1 MPPNS
6 RQSTESRQAEIIAT
20 MLALAAERNPAD
32 LTTTDIAKAMGVT
45 QGALFRHFPSKEA
58 IRLAVA
64 EWVEANLMARL
75 GAARQVAPDALQG
88 LEAMFLAHVQFIREF
103 PGVPRFVFAELQQP
117 GDSPVRQR
125 VQKIMQRHRQTVA
138 EVLESA
144 KATQL
149 IRHDLDCRAAAG
161 LFLGAIQGLVVQAM
175 LGEALAEIDERAL
188 GVWRLY
194 LCGLG
199 ARP

>member
-1 MPPNS
+1 MLPNP

-20 MLALAAERNPAD
+20 MLALAADRNPAD
-32 LTTTDIAKAMGVT
+32 ITTTDIAKAMGLT
-45 QGALFRHFPSKEA
+45 QGALFRHFSSKEA

-64 EWVEANLMARL
+64 EWIEARLMARL
-75 GAARQVAPDALQG
+75 GEARQAAPDALQG

-117 GDSPVRQR
+117 GDSPVRQC
-125 VQKIMQRHRQTVA
+125 VHKIMQRHRQTVA
-138 EVLESA
+138 EVLERA

-149 IRHDLDCRAAAG
+149 VRHDLDCHAAAA
-161 LFLGAIQGLVVQAM
+161 LFLGAIQGLVIQAM
-175 LGEALAEIDERAL
+175 LGGVSAEIDERAL
-188 GVWRLY
+188 GVLRLY
-194 LCGLG
+194 RCGLG

>member
-1 MPPNS
+1 MLPNP

-20 MLALAAERNPAD
+20 MLALAADRNPAD
-32 LTTTDIAKAMGVT
+32 ITTTDIAKAMGLT
-45 QGALFRHFPSKEA
+45 QGALFRHFSSKEA

-64 EWVEANLMARL
+64 EWIEARLMARL
-75 GAARQVAPDALQG
+75 GEARQAAPDALQG

-117 GDSPVRQR
+117 GDSPVCQC
-125 VQKIMQRHRQTVA
+125 VHKIMQRHRQTVA
-138 EVLESA
+138 EVLERA

-149 IRHDLDCRAAAG
+149 VRHDLDCHAAAA
-161 LFLGAIQGLVVQAM
+161 LFLGAIQGLVIQAM
-175 LGEALAEIDERAL
+175 LGGVSAEIDERAL
-188 GVWRLY
+188 GVLRLY
-194 LCGLG
+194 RCGLG